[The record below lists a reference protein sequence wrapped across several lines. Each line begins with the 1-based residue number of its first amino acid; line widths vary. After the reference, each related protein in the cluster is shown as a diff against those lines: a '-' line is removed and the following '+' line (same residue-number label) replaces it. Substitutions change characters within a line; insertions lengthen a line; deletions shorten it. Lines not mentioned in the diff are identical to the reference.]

1 MKILREVGIAILIAV
16 AIFIFLRFNVQG
28 YTVQYSS
35 MLPNIEEGEWVMV
48 NKASYFFSDPQR
60 GEVVVFDPPISSKHP
75 FIKRVIGL
83 PGDTVEVKDNKVFVN
98 GIPLEEGEYIMA
110 AVNYEMPAKEVP
122 ENEYFVLGDNR
133 NNSNDSH
140 NGWTVARDDM
150 VGKAWFTY
158 WPLNRLGVI
167 EHHSYPELIGAGE
180 QEIMVS
186 HSIGGLT

>member
-16 AIFIFLRFNVQG
+16 AIFVFLRFNVQG

-48 NKASYFFSDPQR
+48 NKANYFFSDPQR

-110 AVNYEMPAKEVP
+110 VVNYEM
-122 ENEYFVLGDNR
+122 LR
-133 NNSNDSH
+133 NQHLHSH
-140 NGWTVARDDM
+140 ITCVDFHPKGHMIAC
-150 VGKAWFTY
+150 G
-158 WPLNRLGVI
+158 GS
-167 EHHSYPELIGAGE
+167 SYQSGNVFLVDTRE
-180 QEIMVS
+180 QDP
-186 HSIGGLT
+186 G

>member
-1 MKILREVGIAILIAV
+1 MKILREVGIAVLIAV
-16 AIFIFLRFNVQG
+16 AIFVLIRFNVQG

-35 MLPNIEEGEWVMV
+35 MLPGIEEGEWVMV

-60 GEVVVFDPPISSKHP
+60 GQVVVFDPPVSSKYP

-83 PGDTVEVKDNKVFVN
+83 PGDTVEAKDNKVFVN
-98 GIPLEEGEYIMA
+98 GIPLEEGDYIMA
-110 AVNYEMPAKEVP
+110 AVNYEMAAKEVP

-140 NGWTVARDDM
+140 NGWTVARDDI

-167 EHHSYPELIGAGE
+167 EHHSHPELLGAGE
-180 QEIMVS
+180 QPTMVS
-186 HSIGGLT
+186 YSIAGVT

>member
-16 AIFIFLRFNVQG
+16 AIFVLLRFNVQG

-60 GEVVVFDPPISSKHP
+60 GQIVVFDPPISSKYP

-83 PGDTVEVKDNKVFVN
+83 PGDTVEVKDNKVFIN

-110 AVNYEMPAKEVP
+110 PINYEMPVKEVP
-122 ENEYFVLGDNR
+122 EDEYFVLGDNR

-140 NGWTVARDDM
+140 NGWTVPCDDI
-150 VGKAWFTY
+150 VGKAWFIY
-158 WPLNRLGVI
+158 WPLNSWGLV

-180 QEIMVS
+180 QATLVS
-186 HSIGGLT
+186 AQLEA

>member
-1 MKILREVGIAILIAV
+1 MKILREFGIAILIAV
-16 AIFIFLRFNVQG
+16 AIFVFLRFNVQG

-35 MLPNIEEGEWVMV
+35 MMPNIEEGEWVMV

-60 GEVVVFDPPISSKHP
+60 GEVVVFDPPITSEHP

-98 GIPLEEGEYIMA
+98 GIPLEEGEYVRA
-110 AVNYEMPAKEVP
+110 PAHYSMPAREVP
-122 ENEYFVLGDNR
+122 ETEYFVLGDNR

-140 NGWTVARDDM
+140 NGWTVARDDI

-158 WPLNRLGVI
+158 WPLNRWGVI
-167 EHHSYPELIGAGE
+167 EHYSYPGLIGAGE
-180 QEIMVS
+180 QEIMAS
-186 HSIGGLT
+186 HSIGGIT